1 MLYAAVK
8 AENGISHSLS
18 VEQKEEEELSKIST
32 GIGKVFLQEVRERE
46 KKRQWKLAHLDPRNA
61 SRTPSAARE
70 PAYRLRYESPVN
82 ACKLNNDLPRFHTC
96 SWWGFKFSGRWYCH
110 CEGTHVES
118 FLARVWNVSCEH
130 TNYNKALHRREFSLL
145 LNCFRCSQCDMN
157 LICSAI
163 TVLHFNT
170 CPSSPSLLFVHIFF
184 PCPIFSVFDM
194 PVLLQSLLSGP

>member
-96 SWWGFKFSGRWYCH
+96 S
-110 CEGTHVES
+110 
-118 FLARVWNVSCEH
+118 
-130 TNYNKALHRREFSLL
+130 
-145 LNCFRCSQCDMN
+145 
-157 LICSAI
+157 
-163 TVLHFNT
+163 
-170 CPSSPSLLFVHIFF
+170 
-184 PCPIFSVFDM
+184 
-194 PVLLQSLLSGP
+194 